1 MLAQQIAAK
10 YGRALFELARERNL
24 IDVAWEQFN
33 VLSEYI
39 GKDRT
44 FMDFMA
50 APQIPDAQKHELMT
64 KVFAER
70 LAHPFFEFLLVL
82 VDKHRMKFLPEI
94 IEEFDRLVR
103 IERGIISAVCITT
116 APISPEEREKLIER
130 LARKSGLKI
139 ELEERIDES
148 IVGGMIVIFQNQ
160 IIDGSIRYALSL
172 LRNRLMKTK
181 VH

>member
-24 IDVAWEQFN
+24 IDVAWDQFKA
-33 VLSEYI
+33 LSVYL
-39 GKDRT
+39 GKDAT
-44 FMDFMA
+44 LMDFMS
-50 APQIPDAQKHELMT
+50 APQIPDAQKNELMT
-64 KVFAER
+64 RVFGER
-70 LAHPFFEFLLVL
+70 VTHPFFEFLLVL
-82 VDKHRMKFLPEI
+82 VDKHRMNFLPEI
-94 IEEFDRLVR
+94 ITEFDRLVR
-103 IERGIISAVCITT
+103 IERGIAKAVCITT
-116 APISPEEREKLIER
+116 SPITPQEREKLIDR

-139 ELEERIDES
+139 ELEERVDES
-148 IVGGMIVIFQNQ
+148 IIGGMIVIFQDQ